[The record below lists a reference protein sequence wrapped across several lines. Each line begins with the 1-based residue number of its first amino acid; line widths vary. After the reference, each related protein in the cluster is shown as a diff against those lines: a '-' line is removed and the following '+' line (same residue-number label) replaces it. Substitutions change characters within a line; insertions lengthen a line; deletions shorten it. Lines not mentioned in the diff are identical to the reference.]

1 MSIERSIPMRRDP
14 IVGSILGSFFGKIEE
29 HPDVDD
35 EVVQRLR
42 KLADK
47 GTLREVKALER
58 ALRDYG
64 GTK

>member
-1 MSIERSIPMRRDP
+1 MSIERSIPLQRDP
-14 IVGSILGSFFGKIEE
+14 IVGSILDIFFEKIEE

-58 ALRDYG
+58 ALRDHG

>member
-1 MSIERSIPMRRDP
+1 MSIERSIPLRRDP
-14 IVGSILGSFFGKIEE
+14 IVGSILDSFFEKIEE

>member
-1 MSIERSIPMRRDP
+1 MSLERSIPLRRDP
-14 IVGSILGSFFGKIEE
+14 IVESILDIFFEKIEE

>member
-1 MSIERSIPMRRDP
+1 MNTDRSIPMRRDP
-14 IVGSILGSFFGKIEE
+14 IVGSILDSFFEKIEE

-35 EVVQRLR
+35 EVVQRLH

-47 GTLREVKALER
+47 GTLKEVKALEQ
-58 ALRDYG
+58 ALRDHG

>member
-14 IVGSILGSFFGKIEE
+14 IVGSILDSFFEKIEE

>member
-1 MSIERSIPMRRDP
+1 MSIERSIPLRRDP
-14 IVGSILGSFFGKIEE
+14 IVGSILDSFFEKIEE
-29 HPDVDD
+29 HPDVDGD
-35 EVVQRLR
+35 VVQRLR

>member
-1 MSIERSIPMRRDP
+1 MSTDRNIPLQRDP
-14 IVGSILGSFFGKIEE
+14 IVGSILDSFFEKIEE

-58 ALRDYG
+58 ALRDHG
-64 GTK
+64 GAK

>member
-14 IVGSILGSFFGKIEE
+14 IVGSILDSFFEKIEE

-42 KLADK
+42 KLADI

-58 ALRDYG
+58 ALRDHG

>member
-1 MSIERSIPMRRDP
+1 MSTNRNIPLQRDS
-14 IVGSILGSFFGKIEE
+14 IVGSILDSFFEKIEE

>member
-14 IVGSILGSFFGKIEE
+14 IVGSILDSFFEKIEE

-58 ALRDYG
+58 ALRDHG

>member
-1 MSIERSIPMRRDP
+1 MNTDRSIPMRRDP
-14 IVGSILGSFFGKIEE
+14 IVGSILDSFFEKIEE

>member
-1 MSIERSIPMRRDP
+1 MSTDRNIPLQRDP
-14 IVGSILGSFFGKIEE
+14 IVGSILDSFFEKIKE

-58 ALRDYG
+58 ALRDHG
-64 GTK
+64 GEK

>member
-1 MSIERSIPMRRDP
+1 MSTDRSISIQRDP
-14 IVGSILGSFFGKIEE
+14 IVGLILDNFFEKIEE
-29 HPDVDD
+29 HLDVDD

-47 GTLREVKALER
+47 GTLKEVKALEQ
-58 ALRDYG
+58 ALRDHG

>member
-1 MSIERSIPMRRDP
+1 MSTDRSIPMQRDP
-14 IVGSILGSFFGKIEE
+14 IVGSILDCFFEKIEE

-47 GTLREVKALER
+47 GTLREGKALEQ
-58 ALRDYG
+58 ALRDHG